1 MSHISFFIHDPFCT
15 QTIIARRTSA
25 RTYTVGCGFSDVRK
39 PQHDSKQTGTLLAMD
54 KVRFGRALGY
64 GARHTAK
71 ALYKAV
77 DAARAPGDAQPARSA
92 DARPAAPAQRPSPTA
107 TVESA
112 RVGAKQVHAQARSLG
127 KSVWTPVARFSGVLW
142 LQVTGSVYAVIA
154 LAMGQA
160 VWMHRFDLRQS
171 MHSSSG
177 QRAYLLLGIFLLFA
191 YFAVSSFVRASRLER
206 R

>member
-1 MSHISFFIHDPFCT
+1 
-15 QTIIARRTSA
+15 
-25 RTYTVGCGFSDVRK
+25 
-39 PQHDSKQTGTLLAMD
+39 MD

-77 DAARAPGDAQPARSA
+77 DAARAPATAEPAQATAAHATATKPTAATPAASPQPSA
-92 DARPAAPAQRPSPTA
+92 QRPAAMNRPPLA
-107 TVESA
+107 GDA
-112 RVGAKQVHAQARSLG
+112 GKHAKALG
-127 KSVWTPVARFSGVLW
+127 RSVWSPLARFSGVLW

-160 VWMHRFDLRQS
+160 AWLRRADLRLS
-171 MHSSSG
+171 VHSSAA
-177 QRAYLLLGIFLLFA
+177 QRAWLLLGIFGLFA
-191 YFAVSSFVRASRLER
+191 YFAASSFIRAHRRER

>member
-1 MSHISFFIHDPFCT
+1 
-15 QTIIARRTSA
+15 
-25 RTYTVGCGFSDVRK
+25 
-39 PQHDSKQTGTLLAMD
+39 MD

-77 DAARAPGDAQPARSA
+77 DAARTPSITAPQ
-92 DARPAAPAQRPSPTA
+92 RPAETRKAIEVQPPAARTA
-107 TVESA
+107 SA
-112 RVGAKQVHAQARSLG
+112 TQAARGTAQLARALG
-127 KSVWTPVARFSGVLW
+127 KSVWTPVKRFSGVLW

-160 VWMHRFDLRQS
+160 TWLHRADLRLS
-171 MHSSSG
+171 IHAAG
-177 QRAYLLLGIFLLFA
+177 AQRAYLLLGIFLLFA
-191 YFAVSSFVRASRLER
+191 YFALSSFVRATRLER